1 MIITT
6 LVFALVGLLIGPF
19 VNQAID
25 RFPPVPEGSDD
36 RWIPTVKGTGRR
48 IRVPAATPDP
58 FALVFVPLAGMFAF
72 KGQGR
77 SRTGFSYRR
86 PIVDLLTAGLMAL
99 AWYRFENDW
108 FRAIAVAGFATAF
121 LALAVMNFETEYLP
135 DKLTLPGIVIALAV
149 SPVWAHLDPWDGIA
163 GAVAGLAIFYP
174 FVLYGTWKRI
184 DVMALGDVKYSG
196 FLGAVLGTQFLL
208 TGLYIGVLTGGLA
221 AIFVLIRS
229 GMGARKSLLPY
240 GVFLSLGGLI
250 VLYFGRDIIDW
261 ASDTF
266 IV

>member
-1 MIITT
+1 LIIPT
-6 LVFALVGLLIGPF
+6 LVFALVGLLVGPL

-25 RFPPVPEGSDD
+25 RFPPVPEGSED
-36 RWIPTVKGTGRR
+36 RWIPTVRGTGRR
-48 IRVPAATPDP
+48 IRVPSPTPDP
-58 FALVFVPLAGMFAF
+58 FALVFVPIVGLIAF

-99 AWYRFENDW
+99 AWYQFEDDW
-108 FRAIAVAGFATAF
+108 FRAIAVSGFATAF
-121 LALAVMNFETEYLP
+121 LALAVMDFETQYLP
-135 DKLTLPGIVIALAV
+135 DKLTLPSILIALAV
-149 SPVWAHLDPWDGIA
+149 SPFWSHLDPWDGIA
-163 GAVAGLAIFYP
+163 GAAAGLAIFYP
-174 FVLYGTWKRI
+174 FVLYGQWKQI
-184 DVMALGDVKYSG
+184 DVMALGDVKFSG

-208 TGLYIGVLTGGLA
+208 TGLYMGVLTGGLA
-221 AIFVLIRS
+221 AIAILIRS

-250 VLYFGRDIIDW
+250 ALYFGRDIIDW
-261 ASDTF
+261 ASNTF

>member
-6 LVFALVGLLIGPF
+6 LILALAGLLLGPI

-25 RFPPVPEGSDD
+25 RFPPVPEGSED
-36 RWIPTVKGTGRR
+36 RWIPTVKGKGRR
-48 IRVPAATPDP
+48 IRVPSATPDP
-58 FALVFVPLAGMFAF
+58 FTLVFVPIAGLLAF

-86 PIVDLLTAGLMAL
+86 PIVDLLTAGLLAL
-99 AWYRFENDW
+99 SWYQFEDDW
-108 FRAIAVAGFATAF
+108 FRAIAVSGFATAF
-121 LALAVMNFETEYLP
+121 LALAVMDFETQYLP

-149 SPVWAHLDPWDGIA
+149 SPFWPHLDPWDGIA

-174 FVLYGTWKRI
+174 FVLYGNWKRI
-184 DVMALGDVKYSG
+184 DVMALGDVKFSG

-208 TGLYIGVLTGGLA
+208 TGLYLGVLTGGVA
-221 AIFVLIRS
+221 AIAVLIRS
-229 GMGARKSLLPY
+229 GMGARKSLPPY
-240 GVFLSLGGLI
+240 GVFLALGGLI
-250 VLYFGRDIIDW
+250 MLYFGREIIDW
-261 ASDTF
+261 ASVTF